1 MNHLF
6 QFLRRVLIVFLVSTF
21 ISVST
26 FTGEAVA
33 DPDPVR
39 PFVNVCTLKRDNPL
53 ENPPIFE
60 NPPFADADDG
70 NQVTLR
76 ATQAR
81 FTLEGNGK
89 GEDTEYEGYLYGA
102 NYIGRVGEND
112 GEPIYEPVDLPPSYT
127 PPVIEVSPSQERE
140 VGTKNIIVD
149 NNLNLN
155 LINDLPVNVQLAG
168 SLPQTKENL
177 ESVSQYT
184 NIHYH
189 GFNVSPLLGADD
201 VLVDV
206 PSNVTPVPIGS
217 KPYQVIPVPPVGDTT
232 PDSTTGSST
241 DLPGGYY
248 PDDDPAAPKY
258 GGPITDYEMGFLIPD
273 VHQSGLFWYHSHA
286 HSMSDNQVRGGLSGG
301 IIIKG
306 NEEYY
311 GQFLPPAP
319 PPQEVPGGAKAQ
331 STSGA
336 PEFEANSL
344 SPEITQQV
352 MLFKDFNDVLDPNNS
367 EDCFVLN
374 SQVNPKITIKPGE
387 IQLWRI
393 GNIGADQYM
402 NIALE
407 TIPNLNPTNQV
418 ETNSLAIENVS
429 IDVGGETGTITGTG
443 LSTTIELSASTSGS
457 VANITGLDVVDN
469 ASITDV
475 QITSANL
482 GNIVIDEGSATIT
495 GDIQG
500 GQITATVNEVPNQTG
515 TITDT
520 TTGTISGT
528 ITDTN
533 QIAIPEFTQPWGNSN
548 FYILARDGDV
558 VASPVATDSILL
570 PPAVRAEF
578 LVVGGEP
585 GTTYNLVSDLDTDL
599 TTNDQGFANGLK
611 SYLLATVEVEDTE
624 DLETYTYTQ
633 EGTGEQLTVSVCDG
647 TVNETT
653 NTCTGG
659 TTDGNTDLDY
669 FIKNQAPY
677 KIDDILPEPDV
688 VASLPPCNFLPQN
701 LTRQQRK
708 KLLPLV
714 NGDRKKL
721 ELLLPLNCITQPGA
735 YENPLTKK
743 RYFYFSR
750 GSGKFF
756 LKGFETQAEAETGGN
771 IDTEKIKELFD
782 GNRIDKI
789 SRVGDIEEWN
799 LVNADNIAHVF
810 HIHQLDF
817 VVTKVTLDQDLT
829 AAPFNGK
836 YNNYDVE
843 SCTPEDGILPD
854 GNNGYH
860 CTLETQGYRDVFNLP
875 ANSITTVRIP
885 FVNPFI
891 TGVFVYHCHILGH
904 EDRGMMNNLKVIN
917 PKGFNE
923 TKMKQLKRIIE
934 FFRNKYRN

>member
-1 MNHLF
+1 
-6 QFLRRVLIVFLVSTF
+6 
-21 ISVST
+21 
-26 FTGEAVA
+26 
-33 DPDPVR
+33 
-39 PFVNVCTLKRDNPL
+39 
-53 ENPPIFE
+53 
-60 NPPFADADDG
+60 
-70 NQVTLR
+70 
-76 ATQAR
+76 
-81 FTLEGNGK
+81 
-89 GEDTEYEGYLYGA
+89 
-102 NYIGRVGEND
+102 
-112 GEPIYEPVDLPPSYT
+112 
-127 PPVIEVSPSQERE
+127 
-140 VGTKNIIVD
+140 
-149 NNLNLN
+149 
-155 LINDLPVNVQLAG
+155 G

-206 PSNVTPVPIGS
+206 PSNVTPKPVEFSQTPSPTPITIPVQDSLTKKAKLYTEGVTTGDTY
-217 KPYQVIPVPPVGDTT
+217 KLIPVPPLGDTT
-232 PDSTTGSST
+232 PDSTTGTSGN
-241 DLPGGYY
+241 LPGGYY
-248 PDDDPAAPKY
+248 PGDDPAAPKY

-286 HSMSDNQVRGGLSGG
+286 HSLSQQQVRGGLSGG

-306 NEEYY
+306 NDEYY
-311 GQFLPPAP
+311 GQFLLPAP
-319 PPQEVPGGAKAQ
+319 PTPEMAAGARLK
-331 STSGA
+331 STFEE

-344 SPEITQQV
+344 SPKIAQQV
-352 MLFKDFNDVLDPNNS
+352 ITFKDFNDVLDPNNV
-367 EDCFVLN
+367 EDCFILN
-374 SQVNPKITIKPGE
+374 SKVNPKITIKPGE

-393 GNIGADQYM
+393 ANIGSDQYM

-418 ETNSLAIENVS
+418 ETNSLEIENVS

-443 LSTTIELSASTSGS
+443 LSTTIELSASTLGS
-457 VANITGLDVVDN
+457 VANITGVDVDN
-469 ASITDV
+469 ANITDV
-475 QITSANL
+475 EITSANL
-482 GNIVIDEGSATIT
+482 GNIVIDEGTATIT
-495 GDIQG
+495 GDIQSG

-520 TTGTISGT
+520 TTGTIEGN
-528 ITDTN
+528 ITNTTD
-533 QIAIPEFTQPWGNSN
+533 IAIPEFTQPWGNSN

-558 VASPVATDSILL
+558 VEHPVATDSILL

-599 TTNDQGFANGLK
+599 TTQQQQWANGLQ
-611 SYLLATVEVEDTE
+611 SYLLATVEVEDT
-624 DLETYTYTQ
+624 DLETYTYKQ
-633 EGTGEQLTVSVCDG
+633 GTAEELTVSVCDG
-647 TVNETT
+647 TVDEPT

-688 VASLPPCNFLPQN
+688 VASLPPCNSLPQN
-701 LTRQQRK
+701 LTTQQRK
-708 KLLPLV
+708 KLLALV

-721 ELLLPLNCITQPGA
+721 KSLLSLNCITQPDA

-743 RYFYFSR
+743 RYFYFSS
-750 GSGKFF
+750 GDGKFF

-789 SRVGDIEEWN
+789 SQVGDIEEWN
-799 LVNADNIAHVF
+799 LVNTDGFAHVF

-817 VVTKVTLDQDLT
+817 VVTEVTLPSDPGDT
-829 AAPFNGK
+829 
-836 YNNYDVE
+836 YNNYEIDGA
-843 SCTPEDGILPD
+843 CTPGAELPD
-854 GNNGYH
+854 GTSNGYH
-860 CTLETQGYRDVFNLP
+860 CTLKTQGYRDVFNLP
-875 ANSITTVRIP
+875 GNSITTVRIP

-923 TKMKQLKRIIE
+923 AEMKQLKRIIE
-934 FFRNKYRN
+934 FFRNNSKN